1 MNTANLQLQG
11 TLIALYALLQAMK
24 AKGVLG
30 QQEIEDAL
38 EKAEV
43 RALAAG
49 VERDELSR
57 ANAEAICFPIR
68 FLREANSA
76 STELED
82 FSTITQWWP
91 KRQRFVDDTGELFSI
106 AQLSFFVLTFA

>member
-1 MNTANLQLQG
+1 MRGNPWTPANLQLQG
-11 TLIALYALLQAMK
+11 TLIALYALSQAMK

-68 FLREANSA
+68 FLREANLA

-82 FSTITQWWP
+82 FSTITQMVAE
-91 KRQRFVDDTGELFSI
+91 KARIRG
-106 AQLSFFVLTFA
+106 

>member
-11 TLIALYALLQAMK
+11 TLIALYALLRAIK
-24 AKGVLG
+24 AKGVLN

-38 EKAEV
+38 AEAEAT
-43 RALAAG
+43 ALAAG

-68 FLREANSA
+68 FLQEANSA

-82 FSTITQWWP
+82 FSRITQLVAE
-91 KRQRFVDDTGELFSI
+91 KSKLRG
-106 AQLSFFVLTFA
+106 

>member
-11 TLIALYALLQAMK
+11 TLIALYAPLQAMK

-57 ANAEAICFPIR
+57 ANAGGHLLPRSFLARPIQHQP
-68 FLREANSA
+68 N
-76 STELED
+76 
-82 FSTITQWWP
+82 
-91 KRQRFVDDTGELFSI
+91 
-106 AQLSFFVLTFA
+106 